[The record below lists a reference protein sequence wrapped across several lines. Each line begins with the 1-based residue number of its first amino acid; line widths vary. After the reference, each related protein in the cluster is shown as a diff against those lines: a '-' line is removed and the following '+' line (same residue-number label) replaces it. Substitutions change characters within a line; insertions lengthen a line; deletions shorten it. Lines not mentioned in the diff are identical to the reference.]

1 MRADESQ
8 IQDELPQTV
17 VRSWQNIANYIGR
30 TPRTV
35 QRWEHQFGMPV
46 HRTQISGERIV
57 FAFARELD
65 FWLRST
71 PSQRAWVSQSPH
83 LRLSHRQQQVDG
95 FLNSWKEVAR
105 FVGISVR
112 TVQRW
117 EQYAGLPVHRP
128 ARKLRSPIVA
138 IPEEVERWLNSE
150 CSTSIERSHASTA
163 SQRLSGCQKA
173 LTELAHQ

>member
-1 MRADESQ
+1 MRADESW
-8 IQDELPQTV
+8 IENEMPQTV

-46 HRTQISGERIV
+46 HRTQISGGRIV

-71 PSQRAWVSQSPH
+71 PSKRAWVPQP
-83 LRLSHRQQQVDG
+83 LYFRLPHRQQQVDG
-95 FLNSWKEVAR
+95 FLNSWKEIAR

-117 EQYAGLPVHRP
+117 ERYAGLPVHRP
-128 ARKLRSPIVA
+128 AGKLRSPIVA
-138 IPEEVERWLNSE
+138 IPEEVERWLNSGS
-150 CSTSIERSHASTA
+150 STP
-163 SQRLSGCQKA
+163 LSSAAPQESLRRA
-173 LTELAHQ
+173 A